1 MDVIIVSKT
10 HMTTAACVGAIS
22 TSGKYLRLLN
32 DGGYNQPIDT
42 EFEVRQVW
50 DIEFETRQDIRT
62 PHVEDVIITSKE
74 LKGTLK
80 DELTMLNIVE
90 RFKVPVWRGS
100 PDVLFDGILHWT
112 DSGSG
117 YVSEEGEVPNHSV
130 GFWIPDRNLTK
141 KIFYEKVRYNY
152 PKTNGWRSF
161 PFVGFENVI
170 ETIPANTL
178 VRVSLARWWDTKGT
192 TENRCSLQ
200 LSGWYDLPRNDVDVE
215 EDDLLF

>member
-1 MDVIIVSKT
+1 
-10 HMTTAACVGAIS
+10 MTTAACVGAIS
-22 TSGKYLRLLN
+22 ISGKYLRLLN

-50 DIEFETRQDIRT
+50 DIEFETRHDMRA
-62 PHVEDVIITSKE
+62 PHLEDVIITSKN

-90 RFKVPVWRGS
+90 RFKAQVWRGS
-100 PDVLFDGILHWT
+100 PDVLFDGILQWT

-117 YVSEEGEVPNHSV
+117 YVSEEGKVPNHSV

-141 KIFYEKVRYNY
+141 RIFYEKVRYNY
-152 PKTNGWRSF
+152 PKTIGWRSL
-161 PFVGFENVI
+161 PYVGFENAIDTV
-170 ETIPANTL
+170 PANTL
-178 VRVSLARWWDTKGT
+178 VRVSLARWWDTNGT

-200 LSGWYDLPRNDVDVE
+200 LSGWYDLPKNDDNLE
-215 EDDLLF
+215 EDNLPF